1 MYFKLP
7 SKTAIKQSDTPIEHT
22 SSRLNLLLGLSVEES
37 VTEGS
42 VAEGTMTRLAVV
54 LSAIDNKMLKRHE
67 NIDSI
72 IIIGNYV
79 MVFYYA

>member
-22 SSRLNLLLGLSVEES
+22 SSRLNLLLGLSVEGS
-37 VTEGS
+37 VTEGL

-54 LSAIDNKMLKRHE
+54 LSAIDNKMLKKTMR
-67 NIDSI
+67 ISI
-72 IIIGNYV
+72 QL
-79 MVFYYA
+79 

>member
-22 SSRLNLLLGLSVEES
+22 SGSLNLLLGLSVEGS
-37 VTEGS
+37 VTEGL

-54 LSAIDNKMLKRHE
+54 LSAIDNKMLKKTMR
-67 NIDSI
+67 ISI
-72 IIIGNYV
+72 QL
-79 MVFYYA
+79 